1 MRCKQVHV
9 PLQSLGVLIYILL
22 LLSGCSSENNRQLQF
37 EKLPSSQTGLN
48 FQNVVEE
55 NVDLNVVTN
64 EMIYNGAGVAAGDID
79 NDGLAD
85 LFFASNMGTSKL
97 YKNQGEFS
105 FSDITEESGID
116 TAGKWAVG
124 VTMVDIN
131 ADGFMDIYISYGGPY
146 AAPNR
151 RSNELYVNNGDLTF
165 TEKAAEYGIDDTGF
179 TTHAVFF
186 DYNMDNLLDLYLLT
200 NGQGEVPPNVIRPKQ
215 TEGEH
220 VNTDR
225 LYRNNGNGTFTNVSE
240 EAGILIEGYGLGV
253 NMLDINLDGLPD
265 IHAANDF
272 LPNDVVYINNGDG
285 TFTDQ
290 ASTYFR
296 HQSYSSMGTDF
307 GDINNDGYMD
317 IIVVDMLPES
327 DSRVKQMYQTI
338 GYQRFISELNSG
350 YDPQV
355 KRNVLQL
362 HTGLTA
368 DGIPAYSE
376 IGLFAGIE
384 NTDWSWSALFADFDN
399 DKFSDLLITNGL
411 PRNPADSDFS
421 EIKMNLLRG
430 SSFDRSTKEQLFQE
444 LLKLEGSHEPNYLF
458 RNNGNLTFSDV
469 SKDWGFSDPGYS
481 TGAIY
486 VDLNNDG
493 SLDIVINNTNEEA
506 FVYRNRADT
515 TDANYLQIKL
525 QGPGKNLQAIG
536 SKVVVYADGSELHHH
551 YSVSRGYLSSMATPI
566 HFGLGEIS
574 KVDSVVVTWP
584 DRTMQSIM
592 NIPVNSL
599 TEISYTNRNSSV
611 PDQRRTVSDPKIFQ
625 DVTEKKGVNFEHLEE
640 DFIDFRIQPLLPH
653 KFSKLGPGLA
663 VADVNQDGLED
674 FFVGGA
680 FEQSGEIFIQKMDG
694 TFSSKELDGGNN
706 YEKDMGALFVDLN
719 GDSFKDLYVSSG
731 GSEFRTGSEY
741 YQDRVYFGDG
751 DGGFTLQKDVL
762 PPIYTSSSVVAAAD
776 FDRDGTQDI
785 FVGGRILPNQY
796 PNPPQSYILTYQEG
810 RFVNI
815 TDAVAPQMKEIGLV
829 SGATWSDF
837 NNDKWPDLIVTGEW
851 MPITVFENREGRLE
865 NVTDE
870 LGLSETVGWWNSII
884 AGDFNQ
890 DGYIDYVAGNLGLN
904 STVQN
909 TENGNVQI
917 TFGDFNRD
925 GLTDP
930 VISQMLNGIRKPVH
944 LRDDMLMQMPVLES
958 RYPTYKSYGEAA
970 LSDVLSSEHLA
981 SDKNYT
987 VDTFET
993 TVFINEEGESFRV
1006 ETLPAEAQFAPVFGL
1021 QAGDFDADGFP
1032 DILMTGNSFST
1043 ETFTGWYDAFS
1054 GLFLKGNGDGN
1065 FEAVPFS
1072 KSGFYFPGDA
1082 KSLASLTGVNDEK
1095 LILAARNNGK
1105 LEIFEANQ
1113 SKEQIALRLQPDDR
1127 TVEIKYI
1134 NGRVEKREF
1143 YEGGG
1148 FLSQKSRI
1156 LFVGKN
1162 VEQLTIC
1169 NESGNCRTR
1178 TP

>member
-1 MRCKQVHV
+1 M
-9 PLQSLGVLIYILL
+9 GVFIYILL
-22 LLSGCSSENNRQLQF
+22 LLSGCSGENNPQLHF
-37 EKLPSSQTGLN
+37 EKLPSSQTGLD
-48 FQNVVEE
+48 FQNKVEE
-55 NVDLNVVTN
+55 SVDLNVVTN
-64 EMIYNGAGVAAGDID
+64 EMIYNGAGVAAGDVD

-85 LFFASNMGTSKL
+85 LFFASNMGASKL
-97 YKNQGEFS
+97 YKNHGEFS

-131 ADGFMDIYISYGGPY
+131 ADGFLDIYISYGGPY
-146 AAPNR
+146 AEPNR
-151 RSNELYVNNGDLTF
+151 RSNELYINNGNLTF
-165 TEKAAEYGIDDTGF
+165 TEKAAEYGIDDMGF

-200 NGQGEVPPNVIRPKQ
+200 NGQGEVPPNVIRPRQ

-220 VNTDR
+220 LNTDR

-253 NMLDINLDGLPD
+253 NIFDINHDGLPD

-307 GDINNDGYMD
+307 GDINNDGFMD
-317 IIVVDMLPES
+317 IIVVDMLPEN
-327 DSRVKQMYQTI
+327 DVRVKQMYQTI
-338 GYQRFISELNSG
+338 GYERFISELNSG

-362 HTGLTA
+362 HTGITA
-368 DGIPAYSE
+368 EGIPVYSE

-384 NTDWSWSALFADFDN
+384 NTDWSWSALFADFNN

-421 EIKMNLLRG
+421 EIKMDLLRN
-430 SSFDRSTKEQLFQE
+430 SYFDRATMEQLFDE
-444 LLKLEGSHEPNYLF
+444 LQNIEGSYEPNYLF
-458 RNNGNLTFSDV
+458 RNNGNLTFSNV
-469 SKDWGFSDPGYS
+469 SEDWGFSDPGYS

-486 VDLNNDG
+486 ADLDNDG
-493 SLDIVINNTNEEA
+493 RLDIVINNTNEEA

-515 TDANYLQIKL
+515 TDVNYLQIKL
-525 QGPGKNLQAIG
+525 LGPGKNIQALG
-536 SKVVVYADGSELHHH
+536 SKVAVYAGGSQLHHH
-551 YSVSRGYLSSMATPI
+551 YAVSRGYLSSMATPI

-574 KVDSVVVTWP
+574 RVDSVVVTWP
-584 DRTMQSIM
+584 DNTRQAIR
-592 NIPVNSL
+592 NPDINAL
-599 TEISYTNRNSSV
+599 TEIVYNENNPSV
-611 PDQRRTVSDPKIFQ
+611 DPQNMAVSGEQIFQ
-625 DVTEKKGVNFEHLEE
+625 DVSDEKGIDYKHSEE

-663 VADVNQDGLED
+663 VGDVNGDGLED

-680 FEQSGEIFIQKMDG
+680 FQQSGQIFLQNPDG
-694 TFSSKELDGGNN
+694 TFNSRDLESGDN
-706 YEKDMGALFVDLN
+706 YEKDMGALFLDIN
-719 GDSFKDLYVSSG
+719 GDGHEDLYVASG

-741 YQDRVYFGDG
+741 YRDRVYFGDG
-751 DGGFTLQKDVL
+751 DGSFVLQQDVL
-762 PPIYTSSSVVAAAD
+762 PPINTSSSVVAAAD
-776 FDRDGTQDI
+776 FNRDGTQDI
-785 FVGGRILPNQY
+785 FVGGRVLPNQY
-796 PNPPQSYILTYQEG
+796 PTPPESYILTYREG
-810 RFVNI
+810 RFINI
-815 TDAVAPQMKEIGLV
+815 TDSVAPQLKDIGLV
-829 SGATWSDF
+829 SGATWTDY
-837 NNDKWPDLIVTGEW
+837 NNDEWPDLIIAGEW
-851 MPITVFENREGRLE
+851 MPVTIFENREGRLE

-870 LGLSETVGWWNSII
+870 LGLSETVGWWNSIT

-904 STVQN
+904 STLQN
-909 TENGNVQI
+909 TESGNVQI

-930 VISQMLNGIRKPVH
+930 VISQMLNGVRKPVH

-958 RYPTYKSYGEAA
+958 RYPTYKTYGEAA

-981 SDKNYT
+981 SDKNFT
-987 VDTFET
+987 VNTFET
-993 TVFINEEGESFRV
+993 SVFINEEGESFRV
-1006 ETLPAEAQFAPVFGL
+1006 ETLPEEAQFAPVFGL
-1021 QAGDFDADGFP
+1021 LTGDFDADGLP

-1054 GLFLKGNGDGN
+1054 GLLLKGNGEGN
-1065 FEAVPFS
+1065 FEAVPIS
-1072 KSGFYFPGDA
+1072 ESGFYFPGDA
-1082 KSLASLTGVNDEK
+1082 KALASLTGVHDEQ
-1095 LILAARNNGK
+1095 LILASRNNGK
-1105 LEIFEANQ
+1105 LEIFEANH
-1113 SKEQIALRLQPDDR
+1113 SKGQTALRLQPDDR
-1127 TVEIKYI
+1127 SVEIKDI

-1148 FLSQKSRI
+1148 YLSQKSRI
-1156 LFVGKN
+1156 LFIGNN

-1169 NESGNCRTR
+1169 NESGNCRTMN
-1178 TP
+1178 P